1 MWFTILLCN
10 AKDCQ
15 VEFIICKIGYS
26 CSSVFQVLVAAVF
39 LIEEI
44 LVFFEISFYGLLVI
58 ILSAFWDM
66 NINIKLFLVF
76 LVIVETV
83 FSSALLSN
91 LDESE
96 IFSQMSW

>member
-1 MWFTILLCN
+1 M
-10 AKDCQ
+10 
-15 VEFIICKIGYS
+15 
-26 CSSVFQVLVAAVF
+26 
-39 LIEEI
+39 EEI

-91 LDESE
+91 SDESE